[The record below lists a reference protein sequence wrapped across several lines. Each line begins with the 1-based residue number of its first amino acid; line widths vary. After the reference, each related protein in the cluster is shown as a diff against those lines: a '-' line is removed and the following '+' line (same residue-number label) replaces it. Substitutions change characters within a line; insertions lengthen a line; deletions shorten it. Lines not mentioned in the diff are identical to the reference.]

1 MSLAAASLQTHPLA
15 DWLIRDEPRY
25 QPVRDEIQAFEAA
38 HARRLPL
45 LLKGPTGCGK
55 TRFVEY
61 MAWRLRKPLI
71 TVACHDDLS
80 AHDLTGRWLLDADGT
95 RWSDGPLTMAAR
107 HGAICY
113 LDEVFEARPDTIV
126 ALHPLADGRRILPLE
141 KRGELVRA
149 HADFHL
155 VASFNPG
162 YQAFGKALK
171 PSTRQRFTAL
181 SFGYPDAATESRII
195 SQEAGMDGDAAS
207 RLAALGE
214 RTRRLAGQ
222 GLEEGAST
230 RMLIH
235 AAVLMKAGLPD
246 REACMQAIAEP
257 LTEDPALLAALRDI
271 VNASLY

>member
-1 MSLAAASLQTHPLA
+1 MNLAAACLQAHPLA
-15 DWLIRDEPRY
+15 DWLIREEPRY
-25 QPVRDEIQAFEAA
+25 QPVRDEVQAFEAA

-61 MAWRLRKPLI
+61 MAWRLGKPLV

-95 RWSDGPLTMAAR
+95 RWSDGPLTLAAR

-162 YQAFGKALK
+162 YQAYGKSLK

-181 SFGYPDAATESRII
+181 SFAYPDPATESRII
-195 SQEAGMDGDAAS
+195 AQEAGVGEDVAT

-214 RTRRLAGQ
+214 RTRRLAGH

-235 AAVLMKAGLPD
+235 AAALMKAGLPA
-246 REACMQAIAEP
+246 RSACMQAIVEP
-257 LTEDPALLAALRDI
+257 LSEDATLLAALREI
-271 VNASLY
+271 VSASLY

>member
-1 MSLAAASLQTHPLA
+1 MSLAAACLQAHPLA
-15 DWLIRDEPRY
+15 DWLIREEPRY
-25 QPVRDEIQAFEAA
+25 HPVRDEVQAFEAA
-38 HARRLPL
+38 HARCLPL

-61 MAWRLRKPLI
+61 MAWRLGKPLV

-80 AHDLTGRWLLDADGT
+80 VHDLTGRWLLDAGGT
-95 RWSDGPLTMAAR
+95 RWSDGPLTLAAR

-141 KRGELVRA
+141 KCGELVRA
-149 HADFHL
+149 HPDFHL

-162 YQAFGKALK
+162 YQALAKTLK

-181 SFGYPDAATESRII
+181 SFGYPDPAAEGRII
-195 SQEAGMDGDAAS
+195 AQETGIEQDAAAK
-207 RLAALGE
+207 LAALGE
-214 RTRRLAGQ
+214 RTRRLAGE

-235 AAVLMKAGLPD
+235 AATLMQAGLPP
-246 REACMQAIAEP
+246 RSACMQAIAEP
-257 LTEDPALLAALRDI
+257 LTEDAALLAALRDI
-271 VNASLY
+271 VSASLY